1 MHVHSRASVS
11 ISSKKVFRIV
21 PSFRELPEALDLDRG
36 TLKSGKLR
44 RHTKSRI
51 LSGWPSKKVLDFC
64 GRRVIDR
71 NFLSVEVHFYRE
83 TGITR
88 QLSKSQALKVY
99 SLKTPGIEG
108 SGNGARN
115 FLIEG
120 EWRGSRGPKFL
131 PRAARQPAAL
141 PDHIPGPGTACLCAP
156 SPLGALG
163 GPACPH
169 PRPSIFTRRLKF
181 EVYQKSSTI

>member
-1 MHVHSRASVS
+1 M
-11 ISSKKVFRIV
+11 
-21 PSFRELPEALDLDRG
+21 
-36 TLKSGKLR
+36 
-44 RHTKSRI
+44 
-51 LSGWPSKKVLDFC
+51 
-64 GRRVIDR
+64 
-71 NFLSVEVHFYRE
+71 SVEVHFYRE

-120 EWRGSRGPKFL
+120 EWRGARGPKFL

-141 PDHIPGPGTACLCAP
+141 PDHIPGPGTACLCA
-156 SPLGALG
+156 
-163 GPACPH
+163 H

-181 EVYQKSSTI
+181 DFYQKSSKVGGKTVPGGQNYPVFRNEGAHGDVMEVRGPSSGETISGWFSSRRREIVE

>member
-1 MHVHSRASVS
+1 M
-11 ISSKKVFRIV
+11 ISEGSFLSKPGIDGQFQ
-21 PSFRELPEALDLDRG
+21 G
-36 TLKSGKLR
+36 
-44 RHTKSRI
+44 
-51 LSGWPSKKVLDFC
+51 PSKKVLDFC
-64 GRRVIDR
+64 GRRVIGR

-163 GPACPH
+163 GPACPRRRAGDGGH
-169 PRPSIFTRRLKF
+169 FARRAPCPPSPPLNFYPSVEI
-181 EVYQKSSTI
+181 